1 MQGGHS
7 VTERAKV
14 YQIGVGSPAN
24 SPLVTNESLFAISI
38 RRILGLKLQKDV
50 LKGEEKHKQPT
61 EAALLS
67 LLEPWGVPLEGLKAK
82 DIFCSVDSFNA
93 PS

>member
-24 SPLVTNESLFAISI
+24 SPLVTNESLFAIPI

-50 LKGEEKHKQPT
+50 LKGEEKHKQNRQKQLCSPSSSPGVCLGRF
-61 EAALLS
+61 EGKRHLL
-67 LLEPWGVPLEGLKAK
+67 
-82 DIFCSVDSFNA
+82 FC
-93 PS
+93 